1 MFRSTLVWALVALN
15 VLLMAALVG
24 RWVKPSTA
32 MAQARGGGAGG
43 GGAARPGDYII
54 VPAEV
59 VGGNGAIV
67 YVIDTTRG
75 QLSAMGLENDR
86 LASMAPV
93 DLNRVFEARGGARRA
108 GD

>member
-1 MFRSTLVWALVALN
+1 MLRSKQVWALVALN
-15 VLLMAALVG
+15 ALLLAVLVG
-24 RWVKPSTA
+24 RWTKPSTA
-32 MAQARGGGAGG
+32 MAQA
-43 GGAARPGDYII
+43 AARPGDYLI

-75 QLSAMGLENDR
+75 QLSAMGLENNR
-86 LASMAPV
+86 LASMAPL
-93 DLNRVFEARGGARRA
+93 DLNRAFEARGGARRA

>member
-1 MFRSTLVWALVALN
+1 MLRSTLVWALVALN

-24 RWVKPSTA
+24 RWMKPTTA
-32 MAQARGGGAGG
+32 MAQAAG
-43 GGAARPGDYII
+43 PSHYIM

-75 QLSAMGLENDR
+75 QLSAMGLENNR
-86 LASMAPV
+86 LGSMAPL
-93 DLNRVFEARGGARRA
+93 DLNRVFKQGAGNRARE
-108 GD
+108 